1 MQGIIYVTP
10 AALATALEMDDLDHY
25 TRVSLADEEDSD
37 PTKREGYYLK
47 SPSKM
52 KLAALPADAQIKL
65 RLTPDASEIF
75 SNHVQ
80 APENLRGCLFEHAP
94 NLPAEYG
101 PSIQYWSGE
110 AFNPNNTGAV
120 YYQCP
125 DNEYMVSIIPEDW
138 MAQGADPVIPDRLL
152 SEGVVIAITGMRG
165 LTASLH
171 PEEFIEIQVP
181 LDEAMLGIEAD
192 FFRSSRAYC
201 LDATQRRERIFLKVD
216 DVLRSPDPDNV
227 YIELRQEC
235 NDYGYVY

>member
-1 MQGIIYVTP
+1 MQATIYVTK
-10 AALATALEMDDLDHY
+10 ASLATALEMDDLDHY
-25 TRVSLADEEDSD
+25 TRVSLADEEESD

-52 KLAALPADAQIKL
+52 KLAALPADAQIKV
-65 RLTPDASEIF
+65 RLTPDAPEIF
-75 SNHVQ
+75 RKHVQ

-94 NLPAEYG
+94 NLPEGYG
-101 PSIQYWSGE
+101 PSIRYWSGE

-138 MAQGADPVIPDRLL
+138 MVQGADPVVPDRLL

-165 LTASLH
+165 LTSGLR

-192 FFRSSRAYC
+192 FFRSSRTYC
-201 LDATQRRERIFLKVD
+201 LDAAQRRERIFLKVND
-216 DVLRSPDPDNV
+216 ILMSPDPDSV
-227 YIELRQEC
+227 YIELRQEW